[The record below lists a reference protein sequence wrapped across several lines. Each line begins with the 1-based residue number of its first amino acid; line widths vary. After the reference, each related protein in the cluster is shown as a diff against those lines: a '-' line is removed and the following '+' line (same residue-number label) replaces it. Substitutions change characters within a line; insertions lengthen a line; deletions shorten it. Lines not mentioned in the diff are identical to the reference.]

1 MFGGNLR
8 ILIRENAWEA
18 FYPKKKELENKKQET
33 KDMNTKT
40 KKIKAGAFAVAMLFL
55 AMAAA
60 TTIKAD
66 PPFVP
71 SGVIGRSQQQVHPV
85 PPTPP
90 SYQVIWDAEY
100 PDGLI
105 PMDSVADRNNDVI
118 IGGISQMGSGL
129 VVKYSG
135 PTGDVIWSNDV
146 TDEVNALWTPEHEDQ
161 NPYHADLHTI
171 RNLMIDMNN
180 QRFGF
185 DTSDLQIFV
194 GGVDV
199 DSNNDV
205 VVVATATDVSQDDLP
220 QDVIVAK
227 YNSEDGALIWDKF
240 ITFYTYDFSM
250 GITVDKND
258 NVIVAGASGGVELRE
273 GHLIPLMEGWMYKL
287 AGSDGH
293 MLHTDHIFG
302 IAQPLPYYFDVDS
315 DSQNNYFATGPAL
328 IIDWSDFPHNLNMTQ
343 TSILNKY
350 NAALHL
356 VNTQLWPVDPYTFIL
371 TVCVDSSDY
380 VYVGGWIITNG
391 WSREYIVKFNNNID
405 TVLWTI
411 PNEYYFEKGTIM
423 KLANISNVKI
433 VAAAQLTDY
442 DGYMTTEIFRA
453 SNGRHY
459 FRINEGKDFIQDT
472 YAMTVAVDRANDIT
486 TSAMKFPPETG
497 DWYTMKYHVRDGSP
511 QMEMQIDII

>member
-1 MFGGNLR
+1 M
-8 ILIRENAWEA
+8 
-18 FYPKKKELENKKQET
+18 KEIKRT
-33 KDMNTKT
+33 YM
-40 KKIKAGAFAVAMLFL
+40 KAGAFAVAILFL
-55 AMAAA
+55 AMTAA

-66 PPFVP
+66 PPLVRI
-71 SGVIGRSQQQVHPV
+71 GVGGHWEQQVHPV

-90 SYQVIWDAEY
+90 SYQVIWAAEY
-100 PDGLI
+100 PDGLCPADI
-105 PMDSVADRNNDVI
+105 VADRNNDVI
-118 IGGISQMGSGL
+118 VGGMSQMGSGL
-129 VVKYSG
+129 IVKYSG
-135 PTGDVIWSNDV
+135 ATGDVIWSGDV
-146 TDEVNALWTPEHEDQ
+146 TSALCSPHHEDQ

-205 VVVATATDVSQDDLP
+205 VVVATSTDFSQDDTP

-227 YNSEDGALIWDKF
+227 YNSEDGALMWSQY
-240 ITFYTYDFSM
+240 ITFYTYDNSM
-250 GITVDKND
+250 GIAVDKND
-258 NVIVAGASGGVELRE
+258 NVIVAGVSGGVELRD
-273 GHLIPLMEGWMYKL
+273 GHLIPLMDGWMYKL

-293 MLHTDHIFG
+293 MLHMDHIFG
-302 IAQPLPYYFDVDS
+302 IAQALPYYWDVDS

-328 IIDWSDFPHNLNMTQ
+328 IIDWSDFPHNLNATQ
-343 TSILNKY
+343 TTILNKY

-380 VYVGGWIITNG
+380 VYVGGWINTNG
-391 WSREYIVKFNNNID
+391 SSREYIVKFNNNID

-411 PNEYYFEKGTIM
+411 PNTYYFEPGFIM
-423 KLANISNVKI
+423 KLANTSNGRI
-433 VAAAQLTDY
+433 VAAAQLMNY

-453 SNGRHY
+453 NTGGHY
-459 FRINEGKDFIQDT
+459 FRINEAKDVIHDA
-472 YAMTVAVDRANDIT
+472 YAMAVAVDHANDIIT
-486 TSAMKFPPETG
+486 TGMRYPPG
-497 DWYTMKYHVRDGSP
+497 DWYTMKYHVRDGTTQP
-511 QMEMQIDII
+511 EMQIDII